1 MSMRTY
7 GRYPARFEVYH
18 ILLGHVAKYADVWR
32 NAIGDELVRSQ
43 AVVLGLD
50 WVDAEPRC
58 LHGIVV
64 SG

>member
-32 NAIGDELVRSQ
+32 NAIGDDLVRSYPILMNL
-43 AVVLGLD
+43 APGMPV
-50 WVDAEPRC
+50 A
-58 LHGIVV
+58 I
-64 SG
+64 